1 MTDIQPGTVVAERYR
16 LVRPLER
23 GGMGAVWLA
32 DHLQLEAPVA
42 VKFMMLSVAQ
52 QAGMQARF
60 EREAKAAAQIRSP
73 YVVHIYDHGI
83 DDGTPFIVMEF
94 LEGEDLRRRTRGKR
108 MLAPSE
114 AVRICE
120 EVCKGLGRAH
130 ELGIVHRD
138 LKPANIFLAAPDA
151 MVKILDFGIAKETG
165 KRRVVDGETTTT
177 CLLYTSPSPRD

>member
-60 EREAKAAAQIRSP
+60 EREAKSLAGLNHPNVAGIYGVEEQNGTRYLVLE
-73 YVVHIYDHGI
+73 YVEGDTLADRLDRGPLPI
-83 DDGTPFIVMEF
+83 D
-94 LEGEDLRRRTRGKR
+94 
-108 MLAPSE
+108 E
-114 AVRICE
+114 AIE
-120 EVCKGLGRAH
+120 
-130 ELGIVHRD
+130 
-138 LKPANIFLAAPDA
+138 
-151 MVKILDFGIAKETG
+151 
-165 KRRVVDGETTTT
+165 
-177 CLLYTSPSPRD
+177 